1 MKYFSQE
8 CFEKWWEKFKKV
20 GSFFTY
26 FDFDS
31 SSWITR
37 LTKTSQNSA
46 QDLYTILE
54 WNDQL

>member
-1 MKYFSQE
+1 MKYLSQE
-8 CFEKWWEKFKKV
+8 CFEKWWEKFRKG

-31 SSWITR
+31 YSWITR

-54 WNDQL
+54 WNDNL